1 MFISW
6 RFSYVCRM
14 NEVYGDVMMSMS
26 NICTCQ
32 QGFSMLTELTSHM
45 WATFYKFL
53 LIRKTCECHFLD
65 LDKLCQIVVVTN
77 LYLWPKWI
85 QHILAGWLVDNL
97 PDFNNLQYIINIWWW
112 ETCHNFGLILDLLR
126 AASSSSSS
134 SSSFCLVLHCPSCR
148 TWSCTVFPD
157 VWEPDW
163 SLFGGRESRGEQ
175 GGAGGGKS

>member
-1 MFISW
+1 
-6 RFSYVCRM
+6 
-14 NEVYGDVMMSMS
+14 MMSMS

-53 LIRKTCECHFLD
+53 LIKKTCECHFLD
-65 LDKLCQIVVVTN
+65 LDKLCQIVFVTN

-112 ETCHNFGLILDLLR
+112 CWWCCDDDDDVVMGGKYFNQKTSIKVSAPHYFPQCFWWFENINISR
-126 AASSSSSS
+126 NQWSSL
-134 SSSFCLVLHCPSCR
+134 F
-148 TWSCTVFPD
+148 T
-157 VWEPDW
+157 DW
-163 SLFGGRESRGEQ
+163 SPTYLSG
-175 GGAGGGKS
+175 